1 LLWMWR
7 YGQVDEQLLHEL
19 QKTGEEGCRIYGIW
33 NNLHA
38 DVSGD
43 VLGRAWGMTGII
55 GDVTVFR
62 CRCTSYTRSCEP
74 PTPPPSEAT
83 RRAAAALCVR
93 MGPDICRPRAFP
105 PLAFPPSIYLSA
117 QATISSAPHL
127 SWAAEEIFRPLRAC
141 LHILYAPFEQSH
153 VLTIATA
160 PATTSTELLRLGP
173 LLQLLG
179 ACFHPSRS

>member
-1 LLWMWR
+1 MWR

-93 MGPDICRPRAFP
+93 MGPDVCRPRAFP
-105 PLAFPPSIYLSA
+105 PLAFPPSLFHLLSIFPRR
-117 QATISSAPHL
+117 QRFLQPHTFLGLQKKFFGPCEHVCTFFTPPL
-127 SWAAEEIFRPLRAC
+127 SNR
-141 LHILYAPFEQSH
+141 
-153 VLTIATA
+153 
-160 PATTSTELLRLGP
+160 TS
-173 LLQLLG
+173 
-179 ACFHPSRS
+179 